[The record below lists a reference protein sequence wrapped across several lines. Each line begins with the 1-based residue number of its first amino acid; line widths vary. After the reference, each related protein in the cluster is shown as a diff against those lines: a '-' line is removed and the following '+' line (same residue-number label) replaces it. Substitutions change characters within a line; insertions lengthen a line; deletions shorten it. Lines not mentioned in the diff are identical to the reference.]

1 MATMDT
7 DAAWAILIEKKG
19 ERRESRPAFLA
30 ALFMERAREQAQFL
44 TPHQAQAFAAEL
56 VSLAGQIKRLAE
68 AACNYELSPGQ
79 VKREER
85 LSARFEA
92 LGTALGF
99 RAETGGDPRG
109 PVCRLFDPADDRA
122 GDGWG
127 GGWAV
132 YA

>member
-1 MATMDT
+1 MDT
-7 DAAWAILIEKKG
+7 EKAWAILIEKEG

-30 ALFMERAREQAQFL
+30 ALFMERAAKAGQEL
-44 TPHQAQAFAAEL
+44 TPFQAQALTAEL
-56 VSLAGQIKRLAE
+56 VALATQIKGLAE
-68 AACNYELSPGQ
+68 AACNYELSAGQ
-79 VKREER
+79 VRREEK

-92 LGTALGF
+92 IGAALGF
-99 RAETGGDPRG
+99 RPETGGDPRG
-109 PVCRLFDPADDRA
+109 PVCRLYDPTDDRL